1 MSPTGTDSTAIDDAP
16 NEKGDFVFRPV
27 PALTWPWML
36 GLVGL
41 VLSPFA
47 WFYAQYRRALK
58 EEQELA
64 DATLEAQSNADTTEF
79 EAVKP
84 NA

>member
-1 MSPTGTDSTAIDDAP
+1 M
-16 NEKGDFVFRPV
+16 
-27 PALTWPWML
+27 
-36 GLVGL
+36 
-41 VLSPFA
+41 LSPFA

-58 EEQELA
+58 EEQELS